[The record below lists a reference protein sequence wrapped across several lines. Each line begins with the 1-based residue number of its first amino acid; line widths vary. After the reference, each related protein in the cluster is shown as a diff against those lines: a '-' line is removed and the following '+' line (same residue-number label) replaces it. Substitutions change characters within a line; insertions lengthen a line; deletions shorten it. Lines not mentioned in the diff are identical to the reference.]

1 MKTWLLDTGPLVAYL
16 DVRDSAHVQA
26 VECLGSFTG
35 HVITTDAIIVEA
47 MYFVSA
53 IREGPEA
60 LASFVHAARLLVY
73 ESTQPVQLKN
83 AAVLM
88 HKYADTPMDFADATL
103 VLLADRL
110 NAYEIATLD
119 RRGFSTY
126 RTPRGKSFKLA
137 MDK

>member
-1 MKTWLLDTGPLVAYL
+1 VKTWLLDTGPLVAYL
-16 DVRDSAHVQA
+16 DVRDSAHAQA

-35 HVITTDAIIVEA
+35 HVVTTDAVIVEA

-60 LASFVHAARLLVY
+60 LASFVHAARLLVH
-73 ESTQPVQLKN
+73 EATQPVQLKN

-88 HKYADTPMDFADATL
+88 HRYVDTPMDFADATL

-110 NAYEIATLD
+110 NIYEIATLD

-126 RTPRGKSFKLA
+126 RTPRGKSFKLVI
-137 MDK
+137 DK